1 MVRAA
6 RTAAVVLLLAAMW
19 VPGVA
24 GQELQVTASVNR
36 KSLRVGESLVL
47 TLTLKGPGSA
57 VPQPPLPPLTDF
69 KLSGQ
74 YQTVEGAGADRA
86 FAYHYML
93 SPTRAGRLEV
103 PELSLR
109 IGGETRTVPGFAVDV
124 ETAPASAAPPPA
136 LPESLS
142 PPVDPGG
149 DLVLVGEL
157 SSPRAYLGQP
167 VTYTLHLVTRLSV
180 RNFEITRR
188 PDFQG
193 FRKVEVPQ
201 PGRPPT
207 RQSVRGGVTF
217 LDVTI
222 LRFTLFPIED
232 GTLRIAP
239 FEALLRVE
247 SREVIGKVAT
257 VKLAG
262 GAAALTTEALPSPP
276 PGFSGAVGSF
286 TLALAGAAP
295 SAASLGQPFDLDY
308 RVEGT
313 GFLPD
318 NPLRWA
324 ETPFFTVYPATARDE
339 SAFGEGAF
347 RVRRS
352 VRLSLLPRLAGDAA
366 LPKAALVFFDP
377 SARAYRTQE
386 TGGGRVEIRGSG
398 AAGEA
403 SLSLAPLVDSPRPSP
418 RRAPP
423 RPGPGYLVLLLAP
436 FAASGLLALGLQVYR
451 TRFASPEKMRERA
464 LVHEAHHQLHQARRH
479 LDVRHSAAC
488 HGFLLR
494 ALHAGFD
501 LKTGRPTA
509 GMPRP
514 ALREV
519 LRDSG
524 MTEEEIGRWMAE
536 LDVMEAAEF
545 AGEPATKR
553 ELQARLDAVR
563 RFVEEVRRG

>member
-1 MVRAA
+1 MVRAV
-6 RTAAVVLLLAAMW
+6 RTAASLLLLAAAW
-19 VPGVA
+19 AVGAA
-24 GQELQVTASVNR
+24 GEGLRVEATVNR

-47 TLTLKGPGSA
+47 TLRLQGPGSA
-57 VPQPPLPPLTDF
+57 VPQPPLPPLADF
-69 KLSGQ
+69 KLTGQ

-93 SPTRAGRLEV
+93 SPTRAGRLTV

-124 ETAPASAAPPPA
+124 ETAPVSAAPPS
-136 LPESLS
+136 LQESLS
-142 PPVDPGG
+142 PPVEAGG
-149 DLVLVGEL
+149 DLQMVGEL

-180 RNFEITRR
+180 RNFEITKR

-232 GTLRIAP
+232 GTLRITP
-239 FEALLRVE
+239 FDALLRVE
-247 SREVIGKVAT
+247 SREVIGKVLT
-257 VKLAG
+257 VKLTG
-262 GAAALTTEALPSPP
+262 GAANLTTEALPSPP

-286 TLALAGAAP
+286 SLALAGSAP
-295 SAASLGQPFDLDY
+295 SSARLGQPFDLDY

-386 TGGGRVEIRGSG
+386 TGGGRVEIRGTG

-403 SLSLAPLVDSPRPSP
+403 SLSLAPLVENPRPSP
-418 RRAPP
+418 RRGDPT
-423 RPGPGYLVLLLAP
+423 PGPGFLVLLLAP
-436 FAASGLLALGLQVYR
+436 FALSGLLAVGLQIYR
-451 TRFASPEKMRERA
+451 TRFAAPEKLRERA

-479 LDVRHSAAC
+479 LDVRHSEAC

-501 LKTGRPTA
+501 LKTGRATA

-519 LRDSG
+519 LRDAG
-524 MTEEEIGRWMAE
+524 MTEEEIGRWMTE
-536 LDVMEAAEF
+536 LDGMEAAEF

-553 ELQARLDAVR
+553 DLQARHDAVR
-563 RFVEEVRRG
+563 RFLEEVRRG